1 MILMQS
7 NKKEDLPFLR
17 WNVRHVKESDTA
29 HIGSRTT
36 VTSNDDPGIILKT
49 AREDCAIF
57 SPDNHGNTAAK
68 KERIADQGEV
78 EKEGVG
84 AYTKSVQTGKDI
96 QPYLNT
102 KS

>member
-1 MILMQS
+1 MNS
-7 NKKEDLPFLR
+7 NPDQCCKDKYYQFHQD
-17 WNVRHVKESDTA
+17 HVKESDTA
-29 HIGSRTT
+29 HIGPHTT
-36 VTSNDDPGIILKT
+36 DTSNDDPGIILKT